1 MIKGEKSC
9 GIILYNEKK
18 EYLII
23 RHVAGHWDFPK
34 GHVENSETEEE
45 TALREILE
53 ETGLEAIIFDG
64 FRETVNYLVRGRIP
78 KEVVYFM
85 GRPTTDQ
92 VTMQPEEVCDFAFLP
107 YCEARLRLSFESNR
121 KLLDK
126 AQHFVE
132 TTLR

>member
-78 KEVVYFM
+78 
-85 GRPTTDQ
+85 
-92 VTMQPEEVCDFAFLP
+92 
-107 YCEARLRLSFESNR
+107 
-121 KLLDK
+121 
-126 AQHFVE
+126 
-132 TTLR
+132 